1 MRIAIGSDHGGFSL
15 KEEISRFVQELGY
28 EVLDFGTDSS
38 DSVDYPDFVE
48 LVGKAIQTGQADRG
62 ILFCGSGIG
71 VCITANKMKGLYAA
85 ICHDI
90 YSANQGVEHD
100 DMNVLC
106 LGGRVI
112 GPDLA
117 KALVKKYLESRFIGN
132 DPGESRHLNRVAKM
146 KKIEEKGIN

>member
-15 KEEISRFVQELGY
+15 KEEISKFVQELGY

-48 LVGKAIQTGQADRG
+48 LVGKSIQTGQADRG

-85 ICHDI
+85 ICHDA

-117 KALVKKYLESRFIGN
+117 KVLVKEYLESRFIGN
-132 DPGESRHLNRVAKM
+132 DPGESRHLKRVAKM

>member
-15 KEEISRFVQELGY
+15 KEEISKFVQELGY

-85 ICHDI
+85 ICHDT

-117 KALVKKYLESRFIGN
+117 KVLVKEYLESRFIGN
-132 DPGESRHLNRVAKM
+132 DPGESRHLKRVAKM